1 MEIAI
6 QNAIYRELLNTQI
19 PTILGPDKIFYR
31 VARGNITPPY
41 LVYHLPGMG
50 MRDHGTY
57 IEDGEL
63 IFDVWDYDTMN
74 DRTLAIKDLLVDTF
88 NDSHLQVD
96 GATGVRIYYNTNQEA
111 PIENNRSNRRSENER
126 MFKREVS
133 FDIRGF
139 NQRAAQARIANT
151 NSFSAAFFADNRAR
165 YQAITGGLT
174 PAADG
179 VNDTFSL
186 PEAAESL
193 FFVTVNGVATRSF
206 TRIGQSQVQMNT
218 PPAAGAE
225 LTARYIP
232 E

>member
-19 PTILGPDKIFYR
+19 PTILGSDKIFYR
-31 VARGNITPPY
+31 VARGNIVPPY

-50 MRDHGTY
+50 SVEHGTY

-63 IFDVWDYDTMN
+63 IFDVWDYDTVN
-74 DRTLAIKDLLVDTF
+74 DRTLIIKDILVDTF

-139 NQRAAQARIANT
+139 NQRAAQARMANT
-151 NSFSAAFFADNRAR
+151 NSFTADFFADNRMR
-165 YQAITGGLT
+165 YQAITGTLT
-174 PAADG
+174 PPADG
-179 VNDTFSL
+179 VNDTFNL

-193 FFVTVNGVATRSF
+193 FFVSVNGVGTRAF
-206 TRIGQSQVQMNT
+206 TRIGQTQVQMNT
-218 PPAAGAE
+218 PPAAGAA